1 MHAPY
6 VISHEEEPARAAR
19 ERDDASVVTAMRL
32 VHEGRAEAAV
42 SAGATG
48 AVLAAGLLELRR
60 LPGVLR
66 PAIVQ
71 PLPSWKGPIV
81 VLDIGATPDPRPN
94 QLLQFA
100 HMGTAFSA
108 SVLGVHEPRVGLL
121 SNGHEEGKG
130 NRLVIDSYRLLADD
144 RRLRFSGNIEGRDV
158 PLGAVDVVVTDGF
171 TGNVVLKLLEGTGAW
186 LFDEIRQAANGLL
199 AGQARRAAAAAQAA
213 PAAREGEPRHLRRLV
228 PDRAAGDRRQGARR
242 LGPGRDLERALARGA
257 RRARGPDR
265 GHRGPRAPRA
275 ARAERGRGR
284 GRRRPRACAPRRP
297 IQPKP
302 AEPCAAAPGAFSPHP
317 RARVLRSPGRTSTNH
332 GGTLAT
338 REEVLDQVKQILVQ
352 QLGVDEGQVTPEASF
367 QDDLDADSLD
377 LVELIMELEDQFGVK
392 IPDEEAQGIKTVN
405 QAVDYIM
412 ENAS

>member
-1 MHAPY
+1 MSTTVTVALDAMGSDRGPEAIVAGARDAVARGGVRVLLCGPEPELGPLVRNDPGIEIVHAPY

-19 ERDDASVVTAMRL
+19 ERDDASVVTCMRL

-94 QLLQFA
+94 QLHQFA
-100 HMGTAFSA
+100 HMGSAFSA

-130 NRLVIDSYRLLADD
+130 NRLVLDSYRLLADD
-144 RRLRFSGNIEGRDV
+144 PRLLFAGNIEGRDV

-186 LFDEIRQAANGLL
+186 LFDEIRQAATGSWQGKLGGLL
-199 AGQARRAAAAAQAA
+199 LRPKLKPLREKVNPDTYGGSYLIGLRAIAVKAHGDSGPIAISNALQHAARGVREGLIEDIARRVH
-213 PAAREGEPRHLRRLV
+213 P
-228 PDRAAGDRRQGARR
+228 
-242 LGPGRDLERALARGA
+242 
-257 RRARGPDR
+257 
-265 GHRGPRAPRA
+265 GPRTAGSTAAEAVAPESIA
-275 ARAERGRGR
+275 
-284 GRRRPRACAPRRP
+284 
-297 IQPKP
+297 
-302 AEPCAAAPGAFSPHP
+302 
-317 RARVLRSPGRTSTNH
+317 
-332 GGTLAT
+332 
-338 REEVLDQVKQILVQ
+338 
-352 QLGVDEGQVTPEASF
+352 
-367 QDDLDADSLD
+367 ADSA
-377 LVELIMELEDQFGVK
+377 ETG
-392 IPDEEAQGIKTVN
+392 
-405 QAVDYIM
+405 
-412 ENAS
+412 

>member
-1 MHAPY
+1 VSAPVTVALDAMGSDQGADAMVAGARDAVSHGDLRVLVCGPAPELEPLVRDDPNIEVVHAPY

-19 ERDDASVVTAMRL
+19 ERDDASVVTCMRL
-32 VHEGRAEAAV
+32 VREGRAQAAV

-71 PLPSWKGPIV
+71 PLPSAKGPIV

-94 QLLQFA
+94 QLHQFA

-144 RRLRFSGNIEGRDV
+144 ERLRFAGNIEGRDV

-186 LFDEIRQAANGLL
+186 LFDEIRQAATSSWQGKIGGLL
-199 AGQARRAAAAAQAA
+199 LRPKLRPLRDKVNPDTYGGSYLIGLRAIAVKAHGDSGSVAISNALRHAARGVREGLIEDIARRVH
-213 PAAREGEPRHLRRLV
+213 PE
-228 PDRAAGDRRQGARR
+228 
-242 LGPGRDLERALARGA
+242 
-257 RRARGPDR
+257 
-265 GHRGPRAPRA
+265 PRA
-275 ARAERGRGR
+275 AD
-284 GRRRPRACAPRRP
+284 P
-297 IQPKP
+297 I
-302 AEPCAAAPGAFSPHP
+302 AAPHTDTAET
-317 RARVLRSPGRTSTNH
+317 A
-332 GGTLAT
+332 
-338 REEVLDQVKQILVQ
+338 
-352 QLGVDEGQVTPEASF
+352 
-367 QDDLDADSLD
+367 
-377 LVELIMELEDQFGVK
+377 
-392 IPDEEAQGIKTVN
+392 
-405 QAVDYIM
+405 
-412 ENAS
+412 

>member
-1 MHAPY
+1 MPVPKKKTSKSRRDKRRYQGVPTAIAGRRLLAVRFAHARPPDVPHVQDVQGARDRAARGVNASVTVALDAMGSDRGPEAIVAGARDAVERGGLRVLLCGAAPELEPLVRDDPRSRSCTRPY

-19 ERDDASVVTAMRL
+19 ERDDASVVTCMRL
-32 VHEGRAEAAV
+32 VHEGRADAAV

-94 QLLQFA
+94 QLHQFA

-144 RRLRFSGNIEGRDV
+144 PRLRFAGNIEGRDV

-171 TGNVVLKLLEGTGAW
+171 TGNVVLKLLEGTGRLA
-186 LFDEIRQAANGLL
+186 LRRDPPGRHVVV
-199 AGQARRAAAAAQAA
+199 AGQARRPAAAPEAA
-213 PAAREGEPRHLRRLV
+213 PAARQGQPRHLRRLV
-228 PDRAAGDRRQGARR
+228 PDRPARDRRQGARR
-242 LGPGRDLERALARGA
+242 LGLDRDLERARGM
-257 RRARGPDR
+257 
-265 GHRGPRAPRA
+265 PRA
-275 ARAERGRGR
+275 ACARA
-284 GRRRPRACAPRRP
+284 
-297 IQPKP
+297 
-302 AEPCAAAPGAFSPHP
+302 
-317 RARVLRSPGRTSTNH
+317 
-332 GGTLAT
+332 
-338 REEVLDQVKQILVQ
+338 
-352 QLGVDEGQVTPEASF
+352 
-367 QDDLDADSLD
+367 
-377 LVELIMELEDQFGVK
+377 
-392 IPDEEAQGIKTVN
+392 
-405 QAVDYIM
+405 
-412 ENAS
+412 

>member
-1 MHAPY
+1 
-6 VISHEEEPARAAR
+6 
-19 ERDDASVVTAMRL
+19 MRL
-32 VHEGRAEAAV
+32 VHEGRADAAV

-130 NRLVIDSYRLLADD
+130 NRLVIDSYKLLADD
-144 RRLRFSGNIEGRDV
+144 QRLRFAGNIEGRDV

-186 LFDEIRQAANGLL
+186 LFDEIRQAATSSWQGKLGGLL
-199 AGQARRAAAAAQAA
+199 LRPKLRPLRDKVNPDTYGGSYLIGLRAIAVKAHGDSGSIAISNALQHAARGVREGLIEDIAARVHPEPRSPRSIPAEA
-213 PAAREGEPRHLRRLV
+213 PAAESLH
-228 PDRAAGDRRQGARR
+228 AA
-242 LGPGRDLERALARGA
+242 E
-257 RRARGPDR
+257 
-265 GHRGPRAPRA
+265 
-275 ARAERGRGR
+275 
-284 GRRRPRACAPRRP
+284 
-297 IQPKP
+297 
-302 AEPCAAAPGAFSPHP
+302 
-317 RARVLRSPGRTSTNH
+317 
-332 GGTLAT
+332 
-338 REEVLDQVKQILVQ
+338 
-352 QLGVDEGQVTPEASF
+352 
-367 QDDLDADSLD
+367 ADSA
-377 LVELIMELEDQFGVK
+377 ETG
-392 IPDEEAQGIKTVN
+392 
-405 QAVDYIM
+405 
-412 ENAS
+412 

>member
-1 MHAPY
+1 M
-6 VISHEEEPARAAR
+6 
-19 ERDDASVVTAMRL
+19 
-32 VHEGRAEAAV
+32 
-42 SAGATG
+42 
-48 AVLAAGLLELRR
+48 
-60 LPGVLR
+60 
-66 PAIVQ
+66 
-71 PLPSWKGPIV
+71 
-81 VLDIGATPDPRPN
+81 
-94 QLLQFA
+94 
-100 HMGTAFSA
+100 
-108 SVLGVHEPRVGLL
+108 LGVHEPRVGLL

-144 RRLRFSGNIEGRDV
+144 DRLLFAGNIEGRDV

-186 LFDEIRQAANGLL
+186 LFDEIRQAATSSWQGKLGGLL
-199 AGQARRAAAAAQAA
+199 LRPKLRPLRDKVNPDTYGGSYLIGLRAIAVKAHGDSGPVAISNALRHAARGVREGLIEDIARRVH
-213 PAAREGEPRHLRRLV
+213 PEPPGPTPRRSGEQRH
-228 PDRAAGDRRQGARR
+228 AGFTCIG
-242 LGPGRDLERALARGA
+242 
-257 RRARGPDR
+257 
-265 GHRGPRAPRA
+265 GPRAIATHGCACYARPA
-275 ARAERGRGR
+275 A
-284 GRRRPRACAPRRP
+284 
-297 IQPKP
+297 
-302 AEPCAAAPGAFSPHP
+302 H
-317 RARVLRSPGRTSTNH
+317 RSTH